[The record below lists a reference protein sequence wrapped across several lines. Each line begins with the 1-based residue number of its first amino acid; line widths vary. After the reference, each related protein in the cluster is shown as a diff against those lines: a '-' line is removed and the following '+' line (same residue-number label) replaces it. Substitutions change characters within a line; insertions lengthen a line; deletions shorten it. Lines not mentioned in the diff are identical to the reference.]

1 MGWKGCSSNL
11 SFRYVVV
18 ANPWWSV
25 HSNRDRFRQVF
36 HVKGSGSLYFLPP
49 LSLSFFLFSIIIV
62 LSGSSKL
69 SFNSPK
75 NFHPT
80 LEKSHFNE
88 GEVSIDGLNFRERIF
103 DIIRTNEK
111 YIRANRKKMYI
122 RSFNCG
128 L

>member
-1 MGWKGCSSNL
+1 MERMFFQSVVSLRCSSESL
-11 SFRYVVV
+11 VECVLEQRQIQTSFPRERV
-18 ANPWWSV
+18 
-25 HSNRDRFRQVF
+25 R
-36 HVKGSGSLYFLPP
+36 
-49 LSLSFFLFSIIIV
+49 LSLFSPSSFSLFFLFSIIIV

-88 GEVSIDGLNFRERIF
+88 GEVSIDALNFRERIF